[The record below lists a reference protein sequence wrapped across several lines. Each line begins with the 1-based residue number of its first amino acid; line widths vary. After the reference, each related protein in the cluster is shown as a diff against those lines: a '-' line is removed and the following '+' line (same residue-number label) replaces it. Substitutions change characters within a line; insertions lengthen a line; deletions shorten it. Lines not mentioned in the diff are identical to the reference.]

1 MINEEKEFEYFYIFG
16 VRSETTKDLRSEL
29 CLDFLIEYTSEDL
42 ENKELAKI
50 MIENKMLPTST
61 EEAINAMGLN
71 HLSAAIHCSKIRSR
85 YERLSVHQF
94 KSTFPMTRED
104 LSDYVKSSNNCE
116 YSRKKLI
123 DSKIQF

>member
-50 MIENKMLPTST
+50 MIENKF
-61 EEAINAMGLN
+61 
-71 HLSAAIHCSKIRSR
+71 
-85 YERLSVHQF
+85 F
-94 KSTFPMTRED
+94 KVDPVF
-104 LSDYVKSSNNCE
+104 
-116 YSRKKLI
+116 
-123 DSKIQF
+123 